1 MGRAGKGPRC
11 SRART
16 GTTSGARPSSAARR
30 TCAGRRKREFAESS
44 TREERDALLESALLE
59 SDDGLIW
66 RRSGFFRERYGN
78 ETAFLFEPGGA
89 ILAVARGSGRANAL
103 VLRSSPPYRQWERK
117 ELGRQIGGP
126 LVVKWDGR
134 YLVGGRKSLGGG
146 PRTTLYWLANDAL
159 EEFAELPSA
168 GDNSYP
174 GFLELSPTRA
184 LVSYYSTHEK
194 DEAGKPITAIY
205 LAELAIVE

>member
-1 MGRAGKGPRC
+1 M
-11 SRART
+11 
-16 GTTSGARPSSAARR
+16 
-30 TCAGRRKREFAESS
+30 
-44 TREERDALLESALLE
+44 
-59 SDDGLIW
+59 
-66 RRSGFFRERYGN
+66 
-78 ETAFLFEPGGA
+78 
-89 ILAVARGSGRANAL
+89 
-103 VLRSSPPYRQWERK
+103 
-117 ELGRQIGGP
+117 
-126 LVVKWDGR
+126 
-134 YLVGGRKSLGGG
+134 SLDGG

>member
-1 MGRAGKGPRC
+1 MLEGTYGHYIWRAATFG
-11 SRART
+11 
-16 GTTSGARPSSAARR
+16 GTAYLG
-30 TCAGRRKREFAESS
+30 GRRKLEFVE
-44 TREERDALLESALLE
+44 TKTPEERNTVMESALLE

-66 RRSGFFRERYGN
+66 RPVGFFQEKYGN
-78 ETAFLFEPGGA
+78 ETAFLFESTGE
-89 ILAVARGSGRANAL
+89 ILAVARTGNARNAQL
-103 VLRSSPPYRQWERK
+103 LRSSPPYRHWERK
-117 ELGRQIGGP
+117 DLDRHIGGP
-126 LVVKWDGR
+126 LVAKWGGR
-134 YLVGGRKSLGGG
+134 HLVGGRKSLAGG

-184 LVSYYSTHEK
+184 LISYYSTHEK
-194 DEAGKPITAIY
+194 DAAGKAITAIY